1 MMIIVTIN
9 ILLVKQLIL
18 LYVYMSIGEGGIE
31 PDAVEAGKIFTELAE
46 QGHPFAQV
54 SRDGFPRV
62 LTFFL
67 REPTSCSFNPSV
79 VQGAMQPAQ
88 ESLSESEL
96 VSCLGEEVCQTTS
109 W

>member
-1 MMIIVTIN
+1 MIIVTIN

-54 SRDGFPRV
+54 SQDRLTRV
-62 LTFFL
+62 LTYF
-67 REPTSCSFNPSV
+67 S
-79 VQGAMQPAQ
+79 QGANQLLIQ
-88 ESLSESEL
+88 SLSWPGSHAASPGVSE
-96 VSCLGEEVCQTTS
+96 
-109 W
+109 